1 MSYFIVEK
9 KPKSPVSEA
18 FRTLRTNLQ
27 FSSLDKE
34 IQTIVVTSAGPSE
47 GKSTTIGNLALTLQQ
62 SNKSV
67 LLIDCDLRKP
77 SIHKK
82 FKISNSVGMSNI
94 LIEDTNPEEI
104 FHKYNDNLYILTAG
118 TIPPNPAE
126 LLSTNKFRRF
136 IENMKQKFDYI
147 LIDAP
152 PVIAVTDAQILASF
166 VDGVLLVV
174 SSRQAER
181 EQVKKAKELLEKV
194 NANILG
200 VVLNKVD
207 LESNGKYSYY
217 YYYGTEERRRKR

>member
-217 YYYGTEERRRKR
+217 YYYGTEERRRKG